1 MKKTLFLFSA
11 LLCFSCS
18 KKEIKAEKGGIDIV
32 SNIYF
37 NASKGL
43 DDMKSVVISKLN
55 YKGDTLVE
63 LVPYVDEP
71 ELTEK
76 IFVITDSLAF
86 DITDRNPQ
94 QFIFSTF
101 SNVPPIPKHKKEQG
115 AVFKSQHL
123 LNFDYRKDLSDT
135 ILFKKE
141 YKRFRVI
148 TPENYTT
155 YYVHPT
161 DTLLP
166 YTLYKKEGDKY
177 EGRIERIDLY
187 NKQNDVFISL
197 QLLPRK
203 EWDSKAKNIFE
214 FNDFIEK
221 RK

>member
-1 MKKTLFLFSA
+1 M
-11 LLCFSCS
+11 
-18 KKEIKAEKGGIDIV
+18 KGGNDIV
-32 SNIYF
+32 SNIKF
-37 NASKGL
+37 NANKGL

-76 IFVITDSLAF
+76 IFIITDSLAF
-86 DITDRNPQ
+86 DITDKNPQ
-94 QFIFSTF
+94 QFIFSTL
-101 SNVPPIPKHKKEQG
+101 SNVSSIPKHKKEQG

-123 LNFDYRKDLSDT
+123 LNFDYRKDLNDT

-141 YKRFRVI
+141 YKRFRII

-177 EGRIERIDLY
+177 GGRIERIDLY
-187 NKQNDVFISL
+187 NKLNDVFISL

-203 EWDSKAKNIFE
+203 FILWLHFHHKILKILSKTLLLLIISSTLKDKVE
-214 FNDFIEK
+214 
-221 RK
+221 

>member
-11 LLCFSCS
+11 LLCFSCG

-43 DDMKSVVISKLN
+43 EDMKSVVVSKLN
-55 YKGDTLVE
+55 YKGDTIVE
-63 LVPYVDEP
+63 LVPYADYP
-71 ELTEK
+71 EITEK
-76 IFVITDSLAF
+76 VFIITDTLAF
-86 DITDRNPQ
+86 DITERNPQ
-94 QFIFSTF
+94 QFIFSTL
-101 SNVPPIPKHKKEQG
+101 SKTPSIPKSKKEQG
-115 AVFKSQHL
+115 AVFKSKHL
-123 LNFDYRKDLSDT
+123 LNYGYRKDLNDT
-135 ILFKKE
+135 ILFKKQ

-155 YYVHPT
+155 YYVYQT
-161 DTLLP
+161 DTILP
-166 YTLYKKEGDKY
+166 YQLYERQGKEYG
-177 EGRIERIDLY
+177 GRIERIDLY

-203 EWDSKAKNIFE
+203 EWDSEAKNIFE
-214 FNDFIEK
+214 FNDFIKK

>member
-76 IFVITDSLAF
+76 ILSLP
-86 DITDRNPQ
+86 TH
-94 QFIFSTF
+94 
-101 SNVPPIPKHKKEQG
+101 VPLISLKETLISSYFQRFLMFLLSLNTKKNKEQYSNRNT
-115 AVFKSQHL
+115 F
-123 LNFDYRKDLSDT
+123 
-135 ILFKKE
+135 
-141 YKRFRVI
+141 
-148 TPENYTT
+148 
-155 YYVHPT
+155 
-161 DTLLP
+161 
-166 YTLYKKEGDKY
+166 
-177 EGRIERIDLY
+177 
-187 NKQNDVFISL
+187 
-197 QLLPRK
+197 
-203 EWDSKAKNIFE
+203 
-214 FNDFIEK
+214 
-221 RK
+221 

>member
-18 KKEIKAEKGGIDIV
+18 KTELTADQGGIDIV

-94 QFIFSTF
+94 QFIFSTL
-101 SNVPPIPKHKKEQG
+101 SNVPSIPKHKKEQG

-141 YKRFRVI
+141 YKRFRII

-177 EGRIERIDLY
+177 GGRIERIDLY

-197 QLLPRK
+197 QLLSRK
-203 EWDSKAKNIFE
+203 EWDSEAKNIFE